1 MLSAVLSF
9 KEQPAAN
16 RIAFGYRLNRIPHIP
31 KRNTLQAFPVSFIQ
45 RYPNT
50 NQVPPGFPGNRPW
63 QITKNGNPEN
73 RISVR
78 NKKER
83 ETGFEHLA
91 STKIII
97 EWRVSGKRFFFCS
110 KFVVRLLVNIYNIIE
125 VFCHTLYIRDLAG
138 LCSGCSLKY
147 AFMASGSCFIFSA
160 TSAGI
165 VGYIFENGIGS
176 PTPL

>member
-1 MLSAVLSF
+1 MLSF

-16 RIAFGYRLNRIPHIP
+16 RIAFRYRLNRIPHIP

-83 ETGFEHLA
+83 ETGFEPATLA
-91 STKIII
+91 LARRYSTTEPLAHNHFYLFKPFNL
-97 EWRVSGKRFFFCS
+97 VSFAD
-110 KFVVRLLVNIYNIIE
+110 E
-125 VFCHTLYIRDLAG
+125 VYYSTAE
-138 LCSGCSLKY
+138 
-147 AFMASGSCFIFSA
+147 
-160 TSAGI
+160 T
-165 VGYIFENGIGS
+165 
-176 PTPL
+176 